1 MTAQDL
7 QAARAKMLKA
17 LDAARLQVA
26 RCEGAIELLDFLI
39 EQEEAQSNPNNL
51 GANNG

>member
-7 QAARAKMLKA
+7 QTTRAKMAQA

-26 RCEGAIELLDFLI
+26 RCEGAIELLDYLI
-39 EQEEAQSNPNNL
+39 EQENAPQPEAS
-51 GANNG
+51 NNGNQ